1 MNALDADIAELRKAY
16 GDLVAIDRRPEGMQY
31 SATFRDGTPVT
42 VIALARNLSDGLLD
56 PAAFLSAMG
65 RAAGVK
71 HAALARPLS
80 WGRSDAGL
88 LHYAREVLTPG
99 VLTPGELSAA
109 DIATLGEE
117 LARGL
122 AVAHHSGLSHG
133 AITPWR
139 IARMHR
145 GAVLDSFGVFA
156 ALVAGG
162 VDSRQVAT
170 ALGEDS
176 YNSPEVQRGTAP
188 DERSDVYSLGAALY
202 VLLTGKPPFGG
213 RTTSFVMATV
223 LSNRDMQELN
233 GVDDAAVAGIV
244 EALLRAIEHAPEDRW
259 PSASAFADALA
270 SGSPRTEM
278 RSGAEQKRGWAKFAA
293 IFRNAWFPTGR
304 SRG

>member
-1 MNALDADIAELRKAY
+1 MNALDADIADLGKAY

-31 SATFRDGTPVT
+31 SATLRDETPVT
-42 VIALARNLSDGLLD
+42 VIALSRNLSDRVRD
-56 PAAFLSAMG
+56 PAAFFAAME
-65 RAAGVK
+65 RAAGVR
-71 HAALARPLS
+71 HVALASPLS
-80 WGRSDAGL
+80 WGRSDTGL

-99 VLTPGELSAA
+99 VLTPGEFSAA
-109 DIATLGEE
+109 EIATLGED

-122 AVAHHSGLSHG
+122 AVAHRSGLSHG

-139 IARMHR
+139 IARMRR

-156 ALVAGG
+156 ALIAGG
-162 VDSRQVAT
+162 ADSRHVAT
-170 ALGEDS
+170 GLSEDA
-176 YNSPEVQRGTAP
+176 YNSPEVHKGTAP

-223 LSNRDMQELN
+223 LSNRDAQELD

-259 PSASAFADALA
+259 QSASAFADALA
-270 SGSPRTEM
+270 SRSPRSDK
-278 RSGAEQKRGWAKFAA
+278 RSGAERKRGWAKFAA
-293 IFRNAWFPTGR
+293 IFRNAWFPAGR